1 MLCSSIKTIRPLL
14 FVSFNAFKHLSHLSP
29 RTDKFALQLVNLFLH
44 SVDANFFLFLKG
56 VKGGERNRFI
66 FAS

>member
-1 MLCSSIKTIRPLL
+1 MLYSSTKIIQPLL
-14 FVSFNAFKHLSHLSP
+14 FVSFNALKHLSP

-44 SVDANFFLFLKG
+44 SVDFFLFLKG
-56 VKGGERNRFI
+56 IKGGERNRFI

>member
-44 SVDANFFLFLKG
+44 SVDFFLFLKG
-56 VKGGERNRFI
+56 IKGGERNRFI
-66 FAS
+66 FSS